1 MKRKLFLTIGIC
13 LCVNTFVSA
22 QEIKD
27 LAIKS
32 YEKSSKA
39 DTTVKERYWSYG
51 GVTLLTFSQD
61 YTINWA
67 AGGDPAVSVKGTG
80 NYFLKYN
87 KQRLTWDNT
96 LNIDYGMQRNL
107 ETKVNTKTTDNLE
120 IASNLGYLLSGCWN
134 GAALVKMQTQISDGY
149 TNEKVT
155 SAFMTPAYL
164 ITSIGLDYKKKDWS
178 IFVSPIT
185 GKTTFKLDGR
195 FLDGNYFAVDSGLT
209 HHFSFGG
216 FARFTIN
223 KDITPTINLF
233 SKLELF
239 SDYLNQPEKVDVNF
253 EMRWLFKMTEWL
265 SVSFYMAAI
274 YDYDVRF
281 AVYEADGVTPSKRA
295 DGTAITTD
303 HLQFKENF
311 GLTLTSKFLHKA
323 NGGKRK

>member
-1 MKRKLFLTIGIC
+1 MKKQFLSLFVMLAGFC
-13 LCVNTFVSA
+13 ASLSA

-32 YEKSSKA
+32 YEKSTKA
-39 DTTVKERYWSYG
+39 DTSVKERYWSYG

-67 AGGDPAVSVKGTG
+67 AGGDPALSVKGTG

-107 ETKVNTKTTDNLE
+107 ETKVNTKTTDNVEL
-120 IASNLGYLLSGCWN
+120 ASNLGYLLGGHWN

-149 TNEKVT
+149 TNEQVT

-185 GKTTFKLDGR
+185 GKTTFKLDER
-195 FLDGNYFAVDSGLT
+195 FLDGNYFAVDKGLT
-209 HHFSFGG
+209 HYSAFGG

-223 KDITPTINLF
+223 KDVTQTVNLY

-239 SDYLNQPEKVDVNF
+239 SDYFNDPEKIDVNF
-253 EMRWLFKMTEWL
+253 EMRWLFKLTEWL
-265 SVSFYMAAI
+265 SFSIYVAAI

-281 AVYEADGVTPSKRA
+281 AVYESDGVTQHIMP
-295 DGTAITTD
+295 DGTPATTD

-323 NGGKRK
+323 KGGK

>member
-1 MKRKLFLTIGIC
+1 MKKIAFLF
-13 LCVNTFVSA
+13 CVCGMISSVSA

-39 DTTVKERYWSYG
+39 DTSLKESFWSYG

-61 YTINWA
+61 YTLNWA
-67 AGGDPAVSVKGTG
+67 AGGDPALSVKGTG
-80 NYFLKYN
+80 NYFLKYS

-96 LNIDYGMQRNL
+96 LDFDYGMQRNL
-107 ETKVNTKTTDNLE
+107 ETKINTKTTDNLE
-120 IASNLGYLLSGCWN
+120 LASNLGYRLGGNWN

-164 ITSIGLDYKKKDWS
+164 ITSIGMDYKRKDWS
-178 IFVSPIT
+178 LFISPIT
-185 GKTTFKLDGR
+185 GKTTFKLDDR
-195 FLDGNYFAVDSGLT
+195 FLDGNYFGVDKGLT
-209 HHFSFGG
+209 RVSAFGG
-216 FARFTIN
+216 FARFVIN
-223 KDITPTINLF
+223 KDVTQTINLY

-239 SDYLNQPEKVDVNF
+239 SDYFNHPEKVDVNF

-265 SVSFYMAAI
+265 SFSIYVAAI

-281 AVYEADGVTPSKRA
+281 TVFEDDGVTPRKAA
-295 DGTAITTD
+295 DGSEMTTD

-311 GLTLTSKFLHKA
+311 GLTLTNKFLHKA
-323 NGGKRK
+323 RGRKN

>member
-1 MKRKLFLTIGIC
+1 MKQKFFLLIGILC
-13 LCVNTFVSA
+13 CVNSILTA

-32 YEKSSKA
+32 YEKSTKA
-39 DTTVKERYWSYG
+39 DTTVKESYWSYG
-51 GVTLLTFSQD
+51 GITLLTFSQD
-61 YTINWA
+61 YTLNWA
-67 AGGDPAVSVKGTG
+67 AGGDPALSLKGTD

-96 LNIDYGMQRNL
+96 LNFDYGMQRNL

-120 IASNLGYLLSGCWN
+120 LASNLGYLLGGHWN

-149 TNEKVT
+149 TNDKVT

-164 ITSIGLDYKKKDWS
+164 ITSIGLDYKQKDWS

-195 FLDGNYFAVDSGLT
+195 FFDGNYFAVDSGLT
-209 HHFSFGG
+209 RHFSFGG

-223 KDITPTINLF
+223 KDITPTINLY

-253 EMRWLFKMTEWL
+253 EIRWLFKMTEWL
-265 SVSFYMAAI
+265 SFSIYAAAI

-281 AVYEADGVTPSKRA
+281 QVYEADGVTPCVRA
-295 DGTAITTD
+295 DGTKVTTD

-311 GLTLTSKFLHKA
+311 GLTLTSKFLHKS
-323 NGGKRK
+323 GSSKR